1 MNEAIVRNAY
11 QVAERKD
18 LDAANLRTQNGY
30 VIDKGNA
37 RRLSYGI
44 SRLIFR

>member
-1 MNEAIVRNAY
+1 MNANEAIVRNAY

-30 VIDKGNA
+30 VIATPREDDAGYRANW
-37 RRLSYGI
+37 
-44 SRLIFR
+44 